1 MVEEKKKSMSELETL
16 RRKRHETT
24 PEQRRRQRARCRAG
38 SNGICYQD
46 PCNNLEQKNWRFLM
60 MNEPGRIVK
69 LSFRPHMDQW
79 NESGRKCRTTRLEK
93 KAEPEDVFFRR
104 GICYQITWVLPMTLV
119 QAVCG
124 EWSKE
129 GYSSRPEFVAELMDI
144 YPELTCD
151 NAVGRIVWVYHYHKW
166 GHIGAD
172 RRKL

>member
-1 MVEEKKKSMSELETL
+1 
-16 RRKRHETT
+16 
-24 PEQRRRQRARCRAG
+24 
-38 SNGICYQD
+38 
-46 PCNNLEQKNWRFLM
+46 M
-60 MNEPGRIVK
+60 MNEPGRTVK

-93 KAEPEDVFFRR
+93 KAESGDVFFRR

-151 NAVGRIVWVYHYHKW
+151 NAAGRIVWVYHYHKW